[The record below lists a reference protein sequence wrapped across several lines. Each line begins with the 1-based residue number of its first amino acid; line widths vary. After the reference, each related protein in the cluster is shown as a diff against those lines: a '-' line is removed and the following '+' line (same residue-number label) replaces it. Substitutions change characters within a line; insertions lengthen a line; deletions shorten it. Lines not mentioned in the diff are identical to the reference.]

1 MTTTIGVRVTE
12 DFILRHKAK
21 VPAEI
26 CMELIKKFENNPI
39 FHTEGMFGNGKIN
52 LQSKKCTEIYLKD
65 DLAEEIFQT
74 FGKHLI
80 SSIEKYQD
88 KYYSC
93 RIMDAWGICP
103 VFKMQKYKPG
113 EGYFAEHSEND
124 CKENSSRVLAWM
136 IYLNDVMDGGHTE
149 FPNQNK
155 KFQPRIGDILIWPA
169 YFTHSHRG
177 ITSLTQTKYIMTGW
191 FTYL

>member
-1 MTTTIGVRVTE
+1 
-12 DFILRHKAK
+12 
-21 VPAEI
+21 
-26 CMELIKKFENNPI
+26 
-39 FHTEGMFGNGKIN
+39 
-52 LQSKKCTEIYLKD
+52 
-65 DLAEEIFQT
+65 
-74 FGKHLI
+74 
-80 SSIEKYQD
+80 
-88 KYYSC
+88 
-93 RIMDAWGICP
+93 
-103 VFKMQKYKPG
+103 
-113 EGYFAEHSEND
+113 
-124 CKENSSRVLAWM
+124 M